1 MMFLFF
7 MALGLQA
14 VLEREVR
21 KTMCEE
27 TIDPTPAYPEH
38 KLSAHPTTGGQE
50 SWIDSSTY
58 RYTAFTKKTLSLSAM
73 HG

>member
-27 TIDPTPAYPEH
+27 TIDSTPAYPEH
-38 KLSAHPTTGGQE
+38 KLSAHPTTGGARIVDRFQHV
-50 SWIDSSTY
+50 SLY
-58 RYTAFTKKTLSLSAM
+58 RL
-73 HG
+73 H